1 MEHRRY
7 VRLKSGA
14 VICIN
19 DIVYIS
25 DPLTDGVSRAIVLRG
40 WDKYEYV
47 KTQEDYSVVIRAI
60 MEMAYGFTDNIKRE
74 ENGTEY
80 IHKDLR

>member
-1 MEHRRY
+1 MEDRRY
-7 VRLKSGA
+7 VRLQSGA

-19 DIVYIS
+19 DIIYIS

-47 KTQEDYSVVIRAI
+47 NTQEDYNAVIRAI
-60 MEMAYGFTDNIKRE
+60 VNMAYSFTDNIKRE
-74 ENGTEY
+74 EDGTEY